1 MDLEEFNDK
10 YVDKLLENI
19 TKESKTI
26 FYYEALAY

>member
-26 FYYEALAY
+26 FTTRL

>member
-10 YVDKLLENI
+10 YVDKLLDNI

-26 FYYEALAY
+26 FYYEGLAY